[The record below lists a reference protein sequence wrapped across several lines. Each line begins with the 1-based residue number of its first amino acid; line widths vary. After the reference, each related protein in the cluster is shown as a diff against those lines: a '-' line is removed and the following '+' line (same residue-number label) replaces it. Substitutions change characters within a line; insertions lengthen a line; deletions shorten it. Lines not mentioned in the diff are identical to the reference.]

1 MSSGSSPT
9 SQQVIAA
16 FRRLPVDEQ
25 RKAFLAIRAQMPDTV
40 IAEMDSLDGDEAV
53 ELEAR
58 SQQLRSR
65 PESGVT
71 FKAFEE
77 ELKNRFGD
85 DL

>member
-1 MSSGSSPT
+1 
-9 SQQVIAA
+9 
-16 FRRLPVDEQ
+16 
-25 RKAFLAIRAQMPDTV
+25 MPDTV

-71 FKAFEE
+71 FKAFED
-77 ELKNRFGD
+77 ELKNRYGD
-85 DL
+85 DV